1 MLNLKNERTLWLI
14 LGSILL
20 LRLVGLGIYPLMDT
34 SEARY
39 AEMARKMVE
48 LNDWI
53 TPMFDYGVPFWGKP
67 PLSFWTQAA
76 SMTVFGV
83 NEFAARFP
91 AWLLHLASCFI
102 IIKLGTQQISRN
114 AGIWAAIIF
123 SSTTLG
129 LVSSGVVLT
138 DPVLSFSIL
147 LASYGFWRWM
157 KCASKADAYLM
168 FAGLGLG
175 LLAKGPL
182 TLVLMGA
189 PAFAWFVIYKEWG
202 RVLRLPW
209 ISGLVLMFGIS
220 VPWYVAAE
228 MKTPG
233 FMEYF
238 FVGEHWSRYVVSNWA
253 GDLYG
258 SAHAKPYGTIWIQL
272 GLSLLPWALFLP
284 LLIRKRGSMQ
294 RFEAYL
300 WLWALATPVFFTF
313 AGNILWTYL
322 LPALPAW
329 ALLLSARISEVGPKT
344 TWASAASALVLPIIG
359 AGIIYAGVLEER
371 PQNQRDVVQAWLNV
385 QTAHSAPL
393 IYPGRRS
400 YSSEFYSSGKSEN
413 IKDPAQWPQDGSFY
427 LSRRLRDSKDG
438 LPADLACTP
447 ITEANASQ
455 LLLCH
460 WKRTVQGAEGLAG
473 ESNAET
479 PRKNEG

>member
-1 MLNLKNERTLWLI
+1 MLSLKREQTLWRI
-14 LGSILL
+14 LGAILV
-20 LRLVGLGIYPLMDT
+20 LRLSGLGVYPLMDT

-76 SMTVFGV
+76 SMTIFGV

-102 IIKLGTQQISRN
+102 IIKLGTQHFSRN

-157 KCASKADAYLM
+157 QCADKAYAYLM

-182 TLVLMGA
+182 TLVLVGA
-189 PAFAWFVIYKEWG
+189 PAFLWIVIYKEWK

-209 ISGLVLMFGIS
+209 AGGLGLMLGIS
-220 VPWYVAAE
+220 VPWYVLAE

-258 SAHAKPYGTIWIQL
+258 SAHAKPYGTIWLQL
-272 GLSLLPWALFLP
+272 GLALLPWVFFLP
-284 LLIRKRGSMQ
+284 LLIRRRASLQ

-329 ALLLSARISEVGPKT
+329 ALLLSGRVSDTGPKT
-344 TWASAASALVLPIIG
+344 TWAAAMSALILPMI
-359 AGIIYAGVLEER
+359 
-371 PQNQRDVVQAWLNV
+371 
-385 QTAHSAPL
+385 
-393 IYPGRRS
+393 
-400 YSSEFYSSGKSEN
+400 
-413 IKDPAQWPQDGSFY
+413 
-427 LSRRLRDSKDG
+427 
-438 LPADLACTP
+438 
-447 ITEANASQ
+447 
-455 LLLCH
+455 
-460 WKRTVQGAEGLAG
+460 
-473 ESNAET
+473 
-479 PRKNEG
+479 

>member
-1 MLNLKNERTLWLI
+1 MLTLKREQTLWWI
-14 LGSILL
+14 LGAILL
-20 LRLVGLGIYPLMDT
+20 LRLLGLGAYPLMDT

-48 LNDWI
+48 SNNWI

-76 SMTVFGV
+76 SMTVLGI

-91 AWLLHLASCFI
+91 AWLLHLASCLI
-102 IIKLGTQQISRN
+102 IIKFAAQEMSRK

-138 DPVLSFSIL
+138 DPALSFSIL
-147 LASYGFWRWM
+147 LSSYGFWRWM
-157 KCASKADAYLM
+157 KSPAKADAYLM

-182 TLVLMGA
+182 TLVLMGT
-189 PAFAWFVIYKEWG
+189 PALFWIVIYKKWNQ
-202 RVLRLPW
+202 VLRLPW
-209 ISGLVLMFGIS
+209 ATGLTLMLGIS

-228 MKTPG
+228 MKAPG
-233 FMEYF
+233 FLEYF

-272 GLSLLPWALFLP
+272 GLALLPWTLFLP
-284 LLIRKRGSMQ
+284 LIIHRRKSIEP
-294 RFEAYL
+294 FEAYL
-300 WLWALATPVFFTF
+300 WLWALATPAFFTF

-322 LPALPAW
+322 LPVLPAW
-329 ALLLSARISEVGPKT
+329 ALLLAGRISEVDTKT
-344 TWASAASALVLPIIG
+344 TWAAAASALVLPIVG
-359 AGIIYAGVLEER
+359 ACIIYTRVLEDR
-371 PQNQRDVVQAWLNV
+371 PQNQRDIVQAWLNM
-385 QTAHSAPL
+385 QPAESAPL

-400 YSSEFYSSGKSEN
+400 YSSEFYTSGRAEN
-413 IKDPAQWPQDGSFY
+413 IKDPAKWPRDGSLY
-427 LSRRLRDSKDG
+427 LSRRLRDSDAEVPAG
-438 LPADLACTP
+438 LECKK

-460 WKRTVQGAEGLAG
+460 WKDAKQGTDKLAG
-473 ESNAET
+473 QSNARASRADED
-479 PRKNEG
+479 

>member
-1 MLNLKNERTLWLI
+1 MLSLKNERTLWWI

-272 GLSLLPWALFLP
+272 GLSLLPWAFFLP
-284 LLIRKRGSMQ
+284 LLIRKRESMQ

-300 WLWALATPVFFTF
+300 WLWAWRHRSSSHLQATFCGPTCYLRCQPGHCCYPDGSAMLARRLHGLPRRVHWCYQSSVRASSTP
-313 AGNILWTYL
+313 GYL
-322 LPALPAW
+322 RSDL
-329 ALLLSARISEVGPKT
+329 RISEMWFKPGSMCSLLIP
-344 TWASAASALVLPIIG
+344 LP
-359 AGIIYAGVLEER
+359 
-371 PQNQRDVVQAWLNV
+371 
-385 QTAHSAPL
+385 
-393 IYPGRRS
+393 
-400 YSSEFYSSGKSEN
+400 
-413 IKDPAQWPQDGSFY
+413 
-427 LSRRLRDSKDG
+427 
-438 LPADLACTP
+438 
-447 ITEANASQ
+447 
-455 LLLCH
+455 
-460 WKRTVQGAEGLAG
+460 
-473 ESNAET
+473 
-479 PRKNEG
+479 

>member
-1 MLNLKNERTLWLI
+1 
-14 LGSILL
+14 
-20 LRLVGLGIYPLMDT
+20 
-34 SEARY
+34 
-39 AEMARKMVE
+39 MARKMV
-48 LNDWI
+48 DWI

-253 GDLYG
+253 G
-258 SAHAKPYGTIWIQL
+258 T
-272 GLSLLPWALFLP
+272 
-284 LLIRKRGSMQ
+284 SMVVLMPS
-294 RFEAYL
+294 R
-300 WLWALATPVFFTF
+300 T
-313 AGNILWTYL
+313 
-322 LPALPAW
+322 
-329 ALLLSARISEVGPKT
+329 
-344 TWASAASALVLPIIG
+344 AASGSSSDCRYCHGPC
-359 AGIIYAGVLEER
+359 
-371 PQNQRDVVQAWLNV
+371 
-385 QTAHSAPL
+385 
-393 IYPGRRS
+393 S
-400 YSSEFYSSGKSEN
+400 YH
-413 IKDPAQWPQDGSFY
+413 
-427 LSRRLRDSKDG
+427 
-438 LPADLACTP
+438 C
-447 ITEANASQ
+447 
-455 LLLCH
+455 
-460 WKRTVQGAEGLAG
+460 
-473 ESNAET
+473 
-479 PRKNEG
+479 

>member
-1 MLNLKNERTLWLI
+1 
-14 LGSILL
+14 
-20 LRLVGLGIYPLMDT
+20 
-34 SEARY
+34 
-39 AEMARKMVE
+39 
-48 LNDWI
+48 
-53 TPMFDYGVPFWGKP
+53 
-67 PLSFWTQAA
+67 
-76 SMTVFGV
+76 
-83 NEFAARFP
+83 
-91 AWLLHLASCFI
+91 
-102 IIKLGTQQISRN
+102 
-114 AGIWAAIIF
+114 
-123 SSTTLG
+123 
-129 LVSSGVVLT
+129 
-138 DPVLSFSIL
+138 
-147 LASYGFWRWM
+147 
-157 KCASKADAYLM
+157 
-168 FAGLGLG
+168 
-175 LLAKGPL
+175 
-182 TLVLMGA
+182 
-189 PAFAWFVIYKEWG
+189 
-202 RVLRLPW
+202 
-209 ISGLVLMFGIS
+209 
-220 VPWYVAAE
+220 

-258 SAHAKPYGTIWIQL
+258 SAHAKPYGSIWIQL

-329 ALLLSARISEVGPKT
+329 ALLLSARVSEVGPKT
-344 TWASAASALVLPIIG
+344 TWAAAASALVLPISG

-385 QTAHSAPL
+385 QSAHSAPL

-413 IKDPAQWPQDGSFY
+413 LKDSAKWPRDGSFY

-438 LPADLACTP
+438 MPADLACTA

-460 WKRTVQGAEGLAG
+460 WKRTEQGAEGLAG
-473 ESNAET
+473 ESNVGT